1 MTFWSRLPIAATL
14 VTFVAVVIMFA
25 LGFWQL
31 QRAAEKTQR
40 LESMQQAA
48 QSNTLN
54 LSQASNMVEQALDM
68 SVSLQG
74 TIDTAH
80 YFLLD
85 NKIQQGRVGYEVL
98 AAVSTLQ
105 GNVLVNF
112 GWVAAPALRS
122 ELPQVTLPSE
132 PQKLR
137 GMLSIPKHNSLI
149 TETAVYDQQW
159 PKVLQQADLVI
170 MTQHY
175 AQPLLPFIILL
186 DEEQNSGYIRNWQ
199 AVVMAPEKHLGYAIQ
214 WFLLGAAAFIIFVIA
229 QRKKLKRELE

>member
-1 MTFWSRLPIAATL
+1 MSFVSRLPIAATL
-14 VTFVAVVIMFA
+14 VTFIAVVIMFA

-31 QRAAEKTQR
+31 QRAEEKTQR
-40 LESMQQAA
+40 LESMQLAA

-54 LSQASNMVEQALDM
+54 LSQARDMREQALDM

-74 TIDTAH
+74 TIDKQH

-98 AAVSTLQ
+98 APVSTLQ

-112 GWVAAPALRS
+112 GWLAAPALRS
-122 ELPQVTLPSE
+122 ELPRVTLPSVS
-132 PQKLR
+132 QNFR
-137 GMLSIPKHNSLI
+137 GMLSIPKLNSLI

-159 PKVLQQADLVI
+159 PKILQQVDLAI
-170 MTQHY
+170 MAQHY
-175 AQPLLPFIILL
+175 TQPLLPFVILL

-214 WFLLGAAAFIIFVIA
+214 WFLLGGAAFIIFVIA